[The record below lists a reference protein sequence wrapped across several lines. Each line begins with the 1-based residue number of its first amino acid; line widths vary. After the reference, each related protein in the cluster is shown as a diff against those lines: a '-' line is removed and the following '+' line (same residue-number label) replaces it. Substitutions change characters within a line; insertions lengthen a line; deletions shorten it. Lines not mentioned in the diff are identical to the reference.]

1 MRNIRNGIIL
11 IVLAATLMTAE
22 PPRTSVSF
30 IVSSKRATK
39 NLSSAELRRIFLGQT
54 SRWRDGHR
62 IALFVRPR
70 GTPEG
75 RVFLDR
81 VVRMSEIDY
90 SQWWI
95 GAVFRGEA
103 ASVPRVIE
111 TSEAMVK
118 AVSANDDAI
127 GFLGSPVN
135 GAEVSVLT
143 IDGKTPDDPAYP
155 IVRSVQERDAKMN
168 LR

>member
-1 MRNIRNGIIL
+1 MRAL
-11 IVLAATLMTAE
+11 AVIVLAAALMPAE

-62 IALFVRPR
+62 IALFVRPS

-75 RVFLDR
+75 RLFLDR
-81 VVRMSEIDY
+81 VVHMSDIDY

-118 AVSANDDAI
+118 AVAASDDAI
-127 GFLGSPVN
+127 GFIGSPPD
-135 GAEVSVLT
+135 ASEVSVLT
-143 IDGKTPDDPAYP
+143 IDGRQPEDPAYP
-155 IVRSVQERDAKMN
+155 IAR
-168 LR
+168 

>member
-1 MRNIRNGIIL
+1 MRAL
-11 IVLAATLMTAE
+11 VVIVLAAALMPVE

-54 SRWRDGHR
+54 SRWRNGHR
-62 IALFVRPR
+62 IALFVRPP

-75 RVFLDR
+75 RLFLDR
-81 VVRMSEIDY
+81 VVHMSDIDY

-111 TSEAMVK
+111 SSEAMVK
-118 AVSANDDAI
+118 AVAASDDTI
-127 GFLGSPVN
+127 GFIGSPPS
-135 GAEVSVLT
+135 ASDVSVLT
-143 IDGKTPDDPAYP
+143 IDGRQPEDPKYP
-155 IVRSVQERDAKMN
+155 IAR
-168 LR
+168 